1 MHSRIFGIVKKYY
14 YDNHRDEHDWELS
27 GFYGDDVPSFADYVS
42 EDTDIDKDFLW
53 LVDTLSRNISTS
65 LIDVDDKNLTITFK
79 EGFKEAYF
87 RDNWNK
93 LIKNL
98 IGDPDSYARFC
109 GNIKD
114 YDLSY
119 RLGQLIS
126 EKYGFY
132 MSDEYGSY
140 DTLDDFLRTI
150 DYNVEYKIF
159 DSLDYH
165 Y

>member
-1 MHSRIFGIVKKYY
+1 MHSRIFGIVKKDY
-14 YDNHRDEHDWELS
+14 YDNHKDEHDWELS
-27 GFYGDDVPSFADYVS
+27 WFYGDDVPSFADYVS
-42 EDTDIDKDFLW
+42 EDTDIDKDFRW
-53 LVDTLSRNISTS
+53 LVDTLSKATSTS
-65 LIDVDDKNLTITFK
+65 LIYVDDKKLTITFK
-79 EGFKEAYF
+79 EGFKEVYF
-87 RDNWNK
+87 RNQWNE

-98 IGDPDSYARFC
+98 IGYPDSYDRFC

-132 MSDEYGSY
+132 VSDEYGSY

-150 DYNVEYKIF
+150 DYNIEYKIF